1 MKNKIKD
8 DDLDLYYLNKIKNIP
23 WWEWVVIDIVLNAT
37 IIWCCFQFRPD
48 SFLCNL
54 VSCVYNFMN
63 DLAKWFGLV

>member
-23 WWEWVVIDIVLNAT
+23 WWEWVVIWVVLTAT
-37 IIWCCFQFRPD
+37 IIWCCFQCRPD

-54 VSCVYNFMN
+54 VSWVYRFMY
-63 DLAKWFGLV
+63 DLARWFGLM